1 MDDLNFEG
9 TKKTPRIQFCADGKL
24 SISGR
29 SIPEDASK
37 FFDALYVWIY
47 EYCARPSENTMV
59 DIQLEYF
66 NSGSSKAVLHILRE
80 LVELRNKGHNVTLNW
95 YYEEG
100 DDDILERGQY
110 IASILETKFNFIMVE

>member
-1 MDDLNFEG
+1 MDDLKFEG
-9 TKKTPRIQFCADGKL
+9 TKKTPHVNFCADGKL
-24 SISGR
+24 SLSGR

-37 FFDALYVWIY
+37 FFDSLYVWVY
-47 EYCARPSENTMV
+47 EYCAQPSENTTV

-80 LVELRNKGHNVTLNW
+80 LVELKNKGNNVVLNW
-95 YYEEG
+95 YYEDG

-110 IASILETKFNFIMVE
+110 ISSILETNFNFIMVE

>member
-9 TKKTPRIQFCADGKL
+9 TKKTPRIQFFADGKL

-37 FFDALYVWIY
+37 FFDALYVWVY
-47 EYCARPSENTMV
+47 EYCTRPAKNTIV
-59 DIQLEYF
+59 EIQLEYF
-66 NSGSSKAVLHILRE
+66 NSGSSKAVLHMLRE
-80 LVELRNKGHNVTLNW
+80 LVELRNKGQNVVLNW

>member
-9 TKKTPRIQFCADGKL
+9 TKKTPNIQFCNDGKL
-24 SISGR
+24 SISWR

-37 FFDALYVWIY
+37 FFDGLYVWIY
-47 EYCARPSENTMV
+47 EYCASPSENTVV

-80 LVELRNKGHNVTLNW
+80 LVELRNKGHNVVLNW